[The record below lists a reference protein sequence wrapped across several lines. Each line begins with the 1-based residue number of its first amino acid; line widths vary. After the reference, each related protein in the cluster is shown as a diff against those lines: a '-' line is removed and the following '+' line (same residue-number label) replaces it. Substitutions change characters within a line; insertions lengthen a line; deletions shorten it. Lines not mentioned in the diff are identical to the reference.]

1 MSIANRI
8 SLDCRTRRTWTFQ
21 PVEQLFSFVNC
32 TTTTPNPMVVSSIFC
47 RHYILQRMQM
57 VLAQEGVNRNFH
69 NGYTR

>member
-32 TTTTPNPMVVSSIFC
+32 TTTTPNPMVVSSIFVAITFC
-47 RHYILQRMQM
+47 S
-57 VLAQEGVNRNFH
+57 ECK
-69 NGYTR
+69 